1 MVTSIDWVGWLDN
14 GHVVTGF
21 DQSSDGTPSVVDLSS
36 GGVQPIDAH
45 RFVAANF
52 PSDLES

>member
-1 MVTSIDWVGWLDN
+1 
-14 GHVVTGF
+14 VVTGF